1 MERYVVILFKDIISS
16 KLYEFKKG
24 LATVLTHFK
33 AYLINTLKLCVS
45 VYTKLL
51 AGFKCL

>member
-1 MERYVVILFKDIISS
+1 MERYLVILFK
-16 KLYEFKKG
+16 KLNESKKG

-33 AYLINTLKLCVS
+33 AYLINTLKLFVS

-51 AGFKCL
+51 TGFKCF